1 MSVTTNRLQFVSFHC
16 FSRLD
21 ESSLRS
27 IFQEQ
32 ITNLILINNDKHAMT
47 CSSNYTEKIYAHI
60 LIFFKNLKILS
71 IIDPSVVSY
80 PPLSLCH
87 LPSTTFSSPI
97 LTHLYINVD
106 TFDDC
111 LCLLDG
117 RLKQLTTLFVTVCY
131 VYRSSPI
138 IIHNMVSLY
147 K

>member
-1 MSVTTNRLQFVSFHC
+1 MNVTTNRLQCVSFYC

-21 ESSLRS
+21 KSSLRS

-32 ITNLILINNDKHAMT
+32 ITNLSLINNDKCQRI
-47 CSSNYTEKIYAHI
+47 CSTNYTANIYAHI
-60 LIFFKNLKILS
+60 LVFFKNLKILRIIEPS
-71 IIDPSVVSY
+71 IVSY
-80 PPLSLCH
+80 PPLSLWN

-97 LTHLYINVD
+97 LTHLYINVLY
-106 TFDDC
+106 FEDC

-117 RLKQLTTLFVTVCY
+117 RLKQLTTLFVTVHFELE
-131 VYRSSPI
+131 SSR

>member
-1 MSVTTNRLQFVSFHC
+1 MKQTTNRLQCVSFHC

-27 IFQEQ
+27 ILQEQ
-32 ITNLILINNDKHAMT
+32 ITSLILINNDEVAME
-47 CSSNYTEKIYAHI
+47 CASNYTKKIYAHI
-60 LIFFKNLKILS
+60 LAFFKNLKILR
-71 IIDPSVVSY
+71 IIEPSVVSY

-97 LTHLYINVD
+97 LTHLYINVV

-111 LCLLDG
+111 LYLLDG
-117 RLKQLTTLFVTVCY
+117 RLKQLTTLFVTVY
-131 VYRSSPI
+131 IDTSSC

>member
-1 MSVTTNRLQFVSFHC
+1 MSVRTNRLQCVSFHC
-16 FSRLD
+16 VSCLD

-47 CSSNYTEKIYAHI
+47 CSTNYTEKVYAHI
-60 LIFFKNLKILS
+60 LIFKNFKILS
-71 IIDPSVVSY
+71 IIEPSVVSY

-106 TFDDC
+106 NFDDC
-111 LCLLDG
+111 LYLLDG
-117 RLKQLTTLFVTVCY
+117 
-131 VYRSSPI
+131 
-138 IIHNMVSLY
+138 
-147 K
+147 